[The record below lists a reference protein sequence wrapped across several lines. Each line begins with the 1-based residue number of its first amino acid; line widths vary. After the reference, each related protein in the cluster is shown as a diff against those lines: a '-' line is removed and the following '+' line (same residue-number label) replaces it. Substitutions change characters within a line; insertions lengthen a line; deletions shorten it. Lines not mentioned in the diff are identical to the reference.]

1 MRKGDI
7 FNQLALLI
15 ERGKI
20 NKDSPFPPDLKG
32 EDGASELTA
41 RALEEGIKAE
51 EVLNRGLMPGM
62 GRVGEKFRDGEIYVP
77 DVLIAARAMNAA
89 LEHLKPY
96 FISGEVKRKGKII
109 LGTVAG
115 DLHDIGKNLVRM
127 VLEGGGWEVIDLGV
141 DVPAARFIAA
151 LEESNAE
158 AVAMSAL
165 LTTTMLNM
173 KTIAEKVKEF
183 SEKTTII
190 VGGAPLS
197 DSFAKEIGA
206 DYCEGPHEALEF
218 LNRKCA

>member
-41 RALEEGIKAE
+41 RALEEGVKAE

-77 DVLIAARAMNAA
+77 DVLIAAKAMNAA

-151 LEESNAE
+151 LEESDAE